1 MSGGGPTGAGTTGAR
16 VLTVCTGNICRSPFM
31 ERALQAELDR
41 SWGPGVVEVR
51 SAGTGAMVGEPMNPP
66 ALRLLEAAGYSA
78 DGFVARALTPEIV
91 ASADLVLTAT
101 RRHRGLVA
109 QMHPRALRYTFTL
122 RELADLV
129 SDLPREAYAAGD
141 AGEHVR
147 ALVQAA
153 AGRRGLRP
161 PLSDE
166 DADVVDPYRREAVV
180 FDTMSAQVM
189 SALPQVAA
197 ALGRA
202 DG

>member
-1 MSGGGPTGAGTTGAR
+1 MASAAR
-16 VLTVCTGNICRSPFM
+16 VLTVCTGNICRSPFI

-41 SWGPGVVEVR
+41 SWGPGVVEVT
-51 SAGTGAMVGEPMNPP
+51 SAGTGAMVGEPMNAP
-66 ALRLLEAAGYSA
+66 ALKLLEVAGYSA

-109 QMHPRALRYTFTL
+109 QMHPKALRYAFTL
-122 RELADLV
+122 REFADLI
-129 SDLPREAYAAGD
+129 SDVPREAYAADD

-147 ALVQAA
+147 ALVLAA
-153 AGRRGLRP
+153 AGRRGMRP

-166 DADVVDPYRREAVV
+166 NADIVDPYRREALV

-197 ALGRA
+197 ALGAR
-202 DG
+202 

>member
-1 MSGGGPTGAGTTGAR
+1 MSSTAAAR

-41 SWGPGVVEVR
+41 SWGPGVVEVS
-51 SAGTGAMVGEPMNPP
+51 SAGTGAMVGEPMNAP
-66 ALRLLEAAGYSA
+66 ALRVLEAAGYAA
-78 DGFVARALTPEIV
+78 DGFVARALTPATV
-91 ASADLVLTAT
+91 ASSDLVLTAT

-109 QMHPRALRYTFTL
+109 QMHPKALRYAFTL
-122 RELADLV
+122 REFADLI
-129 SDLPREAYAAGD
+129 SDVPRDAYEADD
-141 AGEHVR
+141 AGQQVR

-153 AGRRGLRP
+153 ASRRGMRP

-166 DADVVDPYRREAVV
+166 DADIVDPYRREALV

-197 ALGRA
+197 ALGAR
-202 DG
+202 

>member
-1 MSGGGPTGAGTTGAR
+1 MAPAAR
-16 VLTVCTGNICRSPFM
+16 VLTVCTGNICRSPFI

-41 SWGPGVVEVR
+41 SWGPGVVEVS
-51 SAGTGAMVGEPMNPP
+51 SAGTGAMVGEPMNAP
-66 ALRLLEAAGYSA
+66 ALTVLKAAGYSA
-78 DGFVARALTPEIV
+78 DGFLARALTPDIV

-109 QMHPRALRYTFTL
+109 QMHPKALRYAFTL
-122 RELADLV
+122 REFADLI
-129 SDLPREAYAAGD
+129 SDVPREVYASDD

-147 ALVQAA
+147 ALVLAA
-153 AGRRGLRP
+153 AGRRGMRP

-166 DADVVDPYRREAVV
+166 NADIVDPYRREALV

-197 ALGRA
+197 ALGAR
-202 DG
+202 

>member
-1 MSGGGPTGAGTTGAR
+1 MSSTAAAR

-41 SWGPGVVEVR
+41 SWGPGVVEVS
-51 SAGTGAMVGEPMNPP
+51 SAGTGAMVGEPMNAP
-66 ALRLLEAAGYSA
+66 ALRVLEAAGYAA
-78 DGFVARALTPEIV
+78 DGFVARALTPAIV
-91 ASADLVLTAT
+91 ASSDLVLTAT

-109 QMHPRALRYTFTL
+109 QMHPKALRYAFTL
-122 RELADLV
+122 REFADLI
-129 SDLPREAYAAGD
+129 SDVPRDAYEADD
-141 AGEHVR
+141 AGQQVR

-153 AGRRGLRP
+153 ASRRGMRP

-166 DADVVDPYRREAVV
+166 DADIVDPYRREALV

-197 ALGRA
+197 ALGAR
-202 DG
+202 

>member
-1 MSGGGPTGAGTTGAR
+1 MVGDAR
-16 VLTVCTGNICRSPFM
+16 ILTVCTGNICRSPFM
-31 ERALQAELDR
+31 ERALQSELDR

-51 SAGTGAMVGEPMNPP
+51 SAGTGALAGEPMNPP
-66 ALRLLEAAGYSA
+66 ALRVLQAAGYSA
-78 DGFVARALTPEIV
+78 DGFVARSLTPEIV

-109 QMHPRALRYTFTL
+109 QMHPKALRYAFTL
-122 RELADLV
+122 REFADLV
-129 SDLPREAYAAGD
+129 SDVPRESYAAD
-141 AGEHVR
+141 DPRSHVQ

-153 AGRRGLRP
+153 AARRGMRP

-166 DADVVDPYRREAVV
+166 DSDIVDPYLREDVV
-180 FDTMSAQVM
+180 FDTMSTQVM

-202 DG
+202 HG

>member
-1 MSGGGPTGAGTTGAR
+1 MTGAAR
-16 VLTVCTGNICRSPFM
+16 VLTVCTGNVCRSPFM

-51 SAGTGAMVGEPMNPP
+51 SAGTGALAGEAMNPS
-66 ALRLLEAAGYSA
+66 ALRVLEAAGYSA
-78 DGFVARALTPEIV
+78 DGFVARSLSPEIV

-109 QMHPRALRYTFTL
+109 QMHPRALRYAFTL
-122 RELADLV
+122 REFADLV
-129 SDLPREAYAAGD
+129 SDLPREAYEADD

-153 AGRRGLRP
+153 AGRRGMRP

-166 DADVVDPYRREAVV
+166 DADIVDPYRREAVV
-180 FDTMSAQVM
+180 FETMSAQVM
-189 SALPQVAA
+189 SALPRVAA
-197 ALGRA
+197 ALGR
-202 DG
+202 GNR

>member
-1 MSGGGPTGAGTTGAR
+1 MTPAAR
-16 VLTVCTGNICRSPFM
+16 VLTVCTGNICRSPFI

-51 SAGTGAMVGEPMNPP
+51 SAGTGALVGDPMNAP
-66 ALRLLEAAGYSA
+66 AVTVLEAAGYSA

-109 QMHPRALRYTFTL
+109 QMHPRALRYAFTL
-122 RELADLV
+122 REFADLI
-129 SDLPREAYAAGD
+129 SDVPRDAYAADD

-147 ALVQAA
+147 ALVLAA
-153 AGRRGLRP
+153 AGRRGMRP

-166 DADVVDPYRREAVV
+166 NADIVDPYRREALV

-197 ALGRA
+197 ALGAR
-202 DG
+202 

>member
-1 MSGGGPTGAGTTGAR
+1 MTGAAR
-16 VLTVCTGNICRSPFM
+16 VLTVCTGNVCRSPFM

-51 SAGTGAMVGEPMNPP
+51 SAGTGALAGEPMNPP
-66 ALRLLEAAGYSA
+66 AMRVLEAAGYSA
-78 DGFVARALTPEIV
+78 DGFVAQSLTPEIV
-91 ASADLVLTAT
+91 ASSDLVLTAT

-109 QMHPRALRYTFTL
+109 QMHPRALRYAFTL
-122 RELADLV
+122 REFADLV
-129 SDLPREAYAAGD
+129 SDLPREAYAAAD
-141 AGEHVR
+141 PAEHVR

-153 AGRRGLRP
+153 AGRRGMRP

-166 DADVVDPYRREAVV
+166 DADIVDPYRRETVV
-180 FDTMSAQVM
+180 FDTMSAPVM

>member
-1 MSGGGPTGAGTTGAR
+1 MTGAAR
-16 VLTVCTGNICRSPFM
+16 VLTVCTGNVCRSPFM

-51 SAGTGAMVGEPMNPP
+51 SAGTGALAGEAMNPP
-66 ALRLLEAAGYSA
+66 ALRVLEAAGYSA
-78 DGFVARALTPEIV
+78 DGFVARSLSPEIV

-109 QMHPRALRYTFTL
+109 QMHPRALRYAFTL
-122 RELADLV
+122 REFAYLV
-129 SDLPREAYAAGD
+129 SDLPREAYEADD

-153 AGRRGLRP
+153 AGRRGMRP

-166 DADVVDPYRREAVV
+166 DADIVDPYRREAVV
-180 FDTMSAQVM
+180 FETMSAQVM
-189 SALPQVAA
+189 SALPRVAA
-197 ALGRA
+197 ALGR
-202 DG
+202 GNR

>member
-1 MSGGGPTGAGTTGAR
+1 MASTAAAR

-41 SWGPGVVEVR
+41 SWGPGVVEVS
-51 SAGTGAMVGEPMNPP
+51 SAGTGAMVGEPMNAP
-66 ALRLLEAAGYSA
+66 ALRVLEAAGYAA
-78 DGFVARALTPEIV
+78 DGFVARALTPAIV
-91 ASADLVLTAT
+91 ASSDLVLTAT

-109 QMHPRALRYTFTL
+109 QMHPKALRYAFTL
-122 RELADLV
+122 REFADLI
-129 SDLPREAYAAGD
+129 SDVPRDAYEADD
-141 AGEHVR
+141 AGQQVR

-153 AGRRGLRP
+153 ASRRGMRP

-166 DADVVDPYRREAVV
+166 DADIVDPYRREALV

-197 ALGRA
+197 ALGAR
-202 DG
+202 

>member
-1 MSGGGPTGAGTTGAR
+1 MSSTAAAR

-41 SWGPGVVEVR
+41 SWGPGVVEVS
-51 SAGTGAMVGEPMNPP
+51 SAGTGAMVGEPMNAP
-66 ALRLLEAAGYSA
+66 ALRVLEAAGYSA
-78 DGFVARALTPEIV
+78 DGFVARALTPAIV
-91 ASADLVLTAT
+91 ASSDLVLTAT

-109 QMHPRALRYTFTL
+109 QMHPKALRYAFTL
-122 RELADLV
+122 REFADLI
-129 SDLPREAYAAGD
+129 SDVPRDAYEADD
-141 AGEHVR
+141 AGQQVR

-153 AGRRGLRP
+153 ASRRGMRP

-166 DADVVDPYRREAVV
+166 DADIVDPYRREALV

-197 ALGRA
+197 ALGAR
-202 DG
+202 

>member
-1 MSGGGPTGAGTTGAR
+1 MTPAAR
-16 VLTVCTGNICRSPFM
+16 VLTVCTGNICRSPFI

-51 SAGTGAMVGEPMNPP
+51 SAGTGAMVGDPMNAP
-66 ALRLLEAAGYSA
+66 AVTVLEAAGYSA

-109 QMHPRALRYTFTL
+109 QMHPKALRYAFTL
-122 RELADLV
+122 REFADLV
-129 SDLPREAYAAGD
+129 SDVPRDAYAADD

-147 ALVQAA
+147 ALVLAA
-153 AGRRGLRP
+153 AGRRGMRP

-166 DADVVDPYRREAVV
+166 NADIVDPYRREALV

-197 ALGRA
+197 ALGAR
-202 DG
+202 

>member
-1 MSGGGPTGAGTTGAR
+1 MSSTAAAR

-41 SWGPGVVEVR
+41 SWGPGVVEVS
-51 SAGTGAMVGEPMNPP
+51 SAGTGAMVGEPMNAP
-66 ALRLLEAAGYSA
+66 ALRVLEAAGYSA
-78 DGFVARALTPEIV
+78 DGFVARALTPATV
-91 ASADLVLTAT
+91 ASSDLVLTAT

-109 QMHPRALRYTFTL
+109 QMHPKALRYAFTL
-122 RELADLV
+122 REFADLI
-129 SDLPREAYAAGD
+129 SDVPRDAYEADD
-141 AGEHVR
+141 AGQQVR

-153 AGRRGLRP
+153 ASRRGMRP

-166 DADVVDPYRREAVV
+166 DADIVDPYRREALV

-197 ALGRA
+197 ALGAR
-202 DG
+202 

>member
-1 MSGGGPTGAGTTGAR
+1 MASTAAAR

-41 SWGPGVVEVR
+41 SWGPGVVEVS
-51 SAGTGAMVGEPMNPP
+51 SAGTGAMVGEPMNAP
-66 ALRLLEAAGYSA
+66 ALRVLEAAGYSA
-78 DGFVARALTPEIV
+78 DGFVARALTPATV
-91 ASADLVLTAT
+91 ASSDLVLTAT

-109 QMHPRALRYTFTL
+109 QMHPKALRYAFTL
-122 RELADLV
+122 REFADLI
-129 SDLPREAYAAGD
+129 SDVPRDAYEADD
-141 AGEHVR
+141 AGQQVR

-153 AGRRGLRP
+153 ASRRGMRP

-166 DADVVDPYRREAVV
+166 DADIVDPYRREALV

-197 ALGRA
+197 ALGAR
-202 DG
+202 

>member
-1 MSGGGPTGAGTTGAR
+1 
-16 VLTVCTGNICRSPFM
+16 
-31 ERALQAELDR
+31 
-41 SWGPGVVEVR
+41 VVEVR

-66 ALRLLEAAGYSA
+66 AVRVLEAAGYAA

-91 ASADLVLTAT
+91 ASSDLVLTAT

-109 QMHPRALRYTFTL
+109 QMHPKALRYAFTL
-122 RELADLV
+122 REFADLV
-129 SDLPREAYAAGD
+129 SDLPRDVYQAD
-141 AGEHVR
+141 DPGEHVR
-147 ALVQAA
+147 ALVLAA
-153 AGRRGLRP
+153 AGQRGMRP

-166 DADVVDPYRREAVV
+166 DADIVDPYRREAVV
-180 FDTMSAQVM
+180 FDTMSTQVM